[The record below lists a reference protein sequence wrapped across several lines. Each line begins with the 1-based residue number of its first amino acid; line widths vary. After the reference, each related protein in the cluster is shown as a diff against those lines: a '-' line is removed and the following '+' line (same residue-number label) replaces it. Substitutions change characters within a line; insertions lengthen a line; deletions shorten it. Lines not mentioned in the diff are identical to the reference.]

1 MRYNNN
7 NRLIIHLKEKRHLPN
22 RPKIPLLS
30 IRPEWINVSLRDRLP
45 SEPSALREQTQDEGG
60 RIIFHGLFPS
70 ASISGEG
77 LVPQI
82 GVELSKWPLT
92 TCWRRRNE
100 GAWKERGSVE
110 GTWGRGRGCSDS
122 WFGFGRRRGS
132 SGCGYCSRARFD
144 FVSEWIRTPWSTNL
158 LLHTTPRECTT
169 TTNLGLSLRNSREKE
184 EGERRRG
191 GAWRGGER
199 EVGIKPNLEAGP
211 RPITRLPTTVYREM
225 H

>member
-7 NRLIIHLKEKRHLPN
+7 NRLIIHLKEKPHLPN

-82 GVELSKWPLT
+82 GVELSEWPLT

-100 GAWKERGSVE
+100 GAWKERGGE
-110 GTWGRGRGCSDS
+110 GEDAAIAGSDS
-122 WFGFGRRRGS
+122 GGGGVRVDADTAVGQGSISYPSGYGRRDPPTCS
-132 SGCGYCSRARFD
+132 S
-144 FVSEWIRTPWSTNL
+144 
-158 LLHTTPRECTT
+158 TPRRA
-169 TTNLGLSLRNSREKE
+169 SV
-184 EGERRRG
+184 RRRLIWG
-191 GAWRGGER
+191 
-199 EVGIKPNLEAGP
+199 
-211 RPITRLPTTVYREM
+211 
-225 H
+225 

>member
-45 SEPSALREQTQDEGG
+45 SEPSASRHRTK
-60 RIIFHGLFPS
+60 
-70 ASISGEG
+70 GEG
-77 LVPQI
+77 LFSTGYSRPHPSPAKASFRKLASSYPS
-82 GVELSKWPLT
+82 GR
-92 TCWRRRNE
+92 WRPA
-100 GAWKERGSVE
+100 GVE
-110 GTWGRGRGCSDS
+110 GTRERGRSVGERALGRGCSDS